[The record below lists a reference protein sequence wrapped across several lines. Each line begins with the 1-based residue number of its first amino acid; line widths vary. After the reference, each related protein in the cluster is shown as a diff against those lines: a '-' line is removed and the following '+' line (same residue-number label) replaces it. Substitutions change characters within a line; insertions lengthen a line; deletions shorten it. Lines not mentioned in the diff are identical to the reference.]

1 MVIFAQYQKWRF
13 TVSGHSKWSTIKRK
27 KGALDAKR
35 GKIFTRLAKEII
47 VAAKAGGGDPS
58 GNPRLRTAI
67 ASAKS
72 LNMPK
77 DNIEKAIK
85 KGTGEIEGV
94 IYEECSYEGYGPG
107 GVAILL
113 EVMTDNKNRTLPEIR
128 TAMSKNCGNMG
139 ESGSVAWMFDRKGMI
154 IINAADS
161 TEDDLMELTLEAG
174 AEDIITEEEAFE
186 IYTDQNALEDVKK
199 AIEEAGIKVASAEIT
214 MKPQNTIK
222 LEGKEA
228 EQMIRLMDV
237 LEDLDDIQKVYAN
250 FDISDD
256 VLEAMEA

>member
-1 MVIFAQYQKWRF
+1 M
-13 TVSGHSKWSTIKRK
+13 SGHSKWSTIKRK

-35 GKIFTRLAKEII
+35 GKIFTKLAKEIT
-47 VAAKAGGGDPS
+47 VAAKAGGGDPT

-67 ASAKS
+67 AGAKAE
-72 LNMPK
+72 NMPK

-94 IYEECSYEGYGPG
+94 TYEECSYEGYGPG
-107 GVAILL
+107 GVAILI

-128 TAMSKNCGNMG
+128 AAMNKNCGNMG
-139 ESGSVAWMFDRKGMI
+139 EAGSVAWIFDRKGMI
-154 IINAADS
+154 VINAADT
-161 TEDDLMELTLEAG
+161 TEDALMEVALEAG
-174 AEDIITEEEAFE
+174 AEDIITEEETFE
-186 IYTDQNALEDVKK
+186 VYTDQSSFEDVRQ
-199 AIEEAGIKVASAEIT
+199 AIESAGINMESAELT
-214 MKPQNTIK
+214 MKPQTTVK

-237 LEDLDDIQKVYAN
+237 LEDLDDIQNIYAN